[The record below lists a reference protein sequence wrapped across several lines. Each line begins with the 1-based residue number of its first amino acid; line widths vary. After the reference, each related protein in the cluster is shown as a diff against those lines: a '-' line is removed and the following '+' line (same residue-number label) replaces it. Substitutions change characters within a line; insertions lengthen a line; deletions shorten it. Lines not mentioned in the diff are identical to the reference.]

1 MNYGTLT
8 KSDAFPKDE
17 YSGLLPPKEQPNTQ
31 ETVDVS
37 LDKKA
42 ALYFVSGALS
52 ALFLLLLT
60 TRKK

>member
-8 KSDAFPKDE
+8 KSEAFPKNE
-17 YSGLLPPKEQPNTQ
+17 YNGLLPPKEKPNTQ
-31 ETVDVS
+31 QTVDVL

-52 ALFLLLLT
+52 AWFLLFL